1 MNNNNVIST
10 LSIIKSMMK
19 EINFVLE
26 FHKETPMERVV
37 TERWKEIQQKRDP
50 KDRAIAEREF
60 YDRYNVPFHAI
71 VAMIVNQ
78 LCELAENERMPLC
91 SCEGNAYYYN
101 GSYWQ
106 MIDQTEFGKFL
117 SDIAVGCGLN
127 KKIAIAASTVKLLEQ
142 QFHSYAGRT
151 EPADHDDCVKINLS
165 NGTLRIDSEGCRLE
179 PFSADDFMRYRLPV
193 AYDESAKTNLFQQF
207 LDRVLPEKES
217 QNFLAEYIGY
227 ALTSNLKLEQ
237 CLLLIGTGA
246 NGKSVV
252 FDIVNALLGI
262 ENITHY
268 TLSQLCDGNG
278 YYRSMISGKL
288 LNYSSELGTNLSDV
302 DMVKKLISGEP
313 IDARNPYGRPFTVRI
328 YCKFMFN
335 TNSLPTSVEISDA
348 YFRRMNFMQFDVTI
362 PKSEQDPE
370 LAKKIIEREPD
381 GVLQWVLDG
390 LRRLLATRKFT
401 KSPKMEAAK
410 EQIRRDLDSVAT
422 FMSESG
428 YIPSTSNRILLKN
441 LREEYN
447 EFCKL
452 NNCRQV
458 GHKSFGL
465 RLRAAGFDV
474 VSGTG
479 NRTYVCCETAQPT
492 EVDVVG
498 EFFGLKSSKK

>member
-1 MNNNNVIST
+1 MSKKELSHHAVFNNNTRDNSHDIMQYYNDKLYIIEEMTEKIDFEKEFNPESNCHEEVPLSAKYAMVI
-10 LSIIKSMMK
+10 
-19 EINFVLE
+19 E
-26 FHKETPMERVV
+26 H
-37 TERWKEIQQKRDP
+37 
-50 KDRAIAEREF
+50 
-60 YDRYNVPFHAI
+60 
-71 VAMIVNQ
+71 
-78 LCELAENERMPLC
+78 LCETAQDAKLPLC
-91 SCEGNAYYYN
+91 SLDGDTYLYN
-101 GSYWQ
+101 GAFWQ
-106 MIDQTEFGKFL
+106 QIERTTFDKFL
-117 SDIAVGCGLN
+117 SRIACKSGFNQKMSIAV
-127 KKIAIAASTVKLLEQ
+127 STKRMLEQ
-142 QFHSYAGRT
+142 QFHAYASRT
-151 EPADHDDCVKINLS
+151 EPADNDDCIKINLS
-165 NGTLRIDSEGCRLE
+165 NGTLRIDSEGSALE
-179 PFSADDFMRYRLPV
+179 PFSADDFMRYRLPA

-313 IDARNPYGRPFTVRI
+313 IDARNPYGRPFTVRK

-370 LAKKIIEREPD
+370 LAKKIIERELD

-390 LRRLLATRKFT
+390 LKRLLATRKFT

-479 NRTYVCCETAQPT
+479 NRTCVCCETTQPT

-498 EFFGLKSSKK
+498 EFFGLKPSEK

>member
-1 MNNNNVIST
+1 
-10 LSIIKSMMK
+10 
-19 EINFVLE
+19 
-26 FHKETPMERVV
+26 
-37 TERWKEIQQKRDP
+37 
-50 KDRAIAEREF
+50 
-60 YDRYNVPFHAI
+60 
-71 VAMIVNQ
+71 
-78 LCELAENERMPLC
+78 
-91 SCEGNAYYYN
+91 
-101 GSYWQ
+101 
-106 MIDQTEFGKFL
+106 
-117 SDIAVGCGLN
+117 
-127 KKIAIAASTVKLLEQ
+127 
-142 QFHSYAGRT
+142 
-151 EPADHDDCVKINLS
+151 
-165 NGTLRIDSEGCRLE
+165 
-179 PFSADDFMRYRLPV
+179 
-193 AYDESAKTNLFQQF
+193 
-207 LDRVLPEKES
+207 
-217 QNFLAEYIGY
+217 
-227 ALTSNLKLEQ
+227 
-237 CLLLIGTGA
+237 
-246 NGKSVV
+246 
-252 FDIVNALLGI
+252 
-262 ENITHY
+262 
-268 TLSQLCDGNG
+268 
-278 YYRSMISGKL
+278 MISGKL

-313 IDARNPYGRPFTVRI
+313 IDARNPYGRPFTVRK

-458 GHKSFGL
+458 GHKSFGF
-465 RLRAAGFDV
+465 RLRAGGFDV

-479 NRTYVCCETAQPT
+479 NRTYVCCETTQPT
-492 EVDVVG
+492 DLARMAAVLEPPKATKQRFLDLLERIEAQRIDITASYCEWFTIGCVIATL
-498 EFFGLKSSKK
+498 FGDDGFPLFHRISCFYPNYDYDECERLFSDILKRGYRSSFDKIVSIAERYGLR

>member
-19 EINFVLE
+19 EMNFVLE
-26 FHKETPMERVV
+26 FYKETPMERVV

-50 KDRAIAEREF
+50 KDRAIAERAF
-60 YDRYNVPFHAI
+60 YKEYEIPFYVI
-71 VAMIVNQ
+71 VAIIVKQ
-78 LCELAENERMPLC
+78 LCKVAEDEGMPLC
-91 SCEGNAYYYN
+91 SCEGNTYYYN

-106 MIDQTEFGKFL
+106 IIDQTEFGKFL

-127 KKIAIAASTVKLLEQ
+127 KQIAISASSVKMLVQ

-151 EPADHDDCVKINLS
+151 EPADNDDCVKINLS

-193 AYDESAKTNLFQQF
+193 AYDENAKTNLFQQF

-288 LNYSSELGTNLSDV
+288 LNYSSELGMNLSDV

-313 IDARNPYGRPFTVRI
+313 IDARNPYGRPFTVRK

-335 TNSLPTSVEISDA
+335 TNLPTSVEISDA

-458 GHKSFGL
+458 GHKSFGF
-465 RLRAAGFDV
+465 RLRAGGFDV

-479 NRTYVCCETAQPT
+479 NRTYVCCETTQPT
-492 EVDVVG
+492 EVDAVG
-498 EFFGLKSSKK
+498 KFLGLKPSEK

>member
-1 MNNNNVIST
+1 MIYVKNIISQ
-10 LSIIKSMMK
+10 LSIIESMIE
-19 EINFVLE
+19 EIDFIEE
-26 FHKETPMERVV
+26 FNYD
-37 TERWKEIQQKRDP
+37 IDDP
-50 KDRAIAEREF
+50 KDYVTDIPIIARC
-60 YDRYNVPFHAI
+60 
-71 VAMIVNQ
+71 AMIIEQ
-78 LCELAENERMPLC
+78 LYDVSRTVRLPLC
-91 SCEGNAYYYN
+91 SFDENVYYYT
-101 GSYWQ
+101 GAFGQ
-106 MIDQTEFGKFL
+106 QIERTIFGKFL
-117 SDIAVGCGLN
+117 SRVACNCGLN
-127 KKIAIAASTVKLLEQ
+127 KKMAISASIVKMLVQ

-151 EPADHDDCVKINLS
+151 EPENNDDFVKINLS
-165 NGTLRIDSEGCRLE
+165 NGTLKIDSEGCTLE
-179 PFSADDFMRYRLPV
+179 PFSADDFMRYQLPV
-193 AYDESAKTNLFQQF
+193 AYDENAKTNLFQQF

-217 QNFLAEYIGY
+217 QDFLAEYIGY
-227 ALTSNLKLEQ
+227 ALTNNLKLEQ
-237 CLLLIGTGA
+237 CLMLIGTGA

-252 FDIVNALLGI
+252 FDIVNALLGN

-302 DMVKKLISGEP
+302 DMIKKLISGEP
-313 IDARNPYGRPFTVRI
+313 VDARNPYGRPFTVRK

-370 LAKKIIEREPD
+370 LAKKIIASELN

-390 LRRLLATRKFT
+390 LKRLLATHKFT

-428 YIPSTSNRILLKN
+428 YTPSTSNRILMKT

-474 VSGTG
+474 VAGTG
-479 NRTYVCCETAQPT
+479 NRTYVCCETIQKSA
-492 EVDVVG
+492 VDEIG
-498 EFFGLKSSKK
+498 EMLDKLSVK

>member
-1 MNNNNVIST
+1 MIYVRNIISH
-10 LSIIKSMMK
+10 LSIIESMIE
-19 EINFVLE
+19 EIDFIEE
-26 FHKETPMERVV
+26 FNYD
-37 TERWKEIQQKRDP
+37 IDDP
-50 KDRAIAEREF
+50 KDYVTDIPIIARC
-60 YDRYNVPFHAI
+60 
-71 VAMIVNQ
+71 AMIIEQ
-78 LCELAENERMPLC
+78 LYDVSRTVRLPLC
-91 SCEGNAYYYN
+91 SFDENVYCYTGAF
-101 GSYWQ
+101 WQ
-106 MIDQTEFGKFL
+106 QIERTIFGKFL
-117 SDIAVGCGLN
+117 SRVACNCGLN
-127 KKIAIAASTVKLLEQ
+127 KKMAISASIVKMLLQ
-142 QFHSYAGRT
+142 QFYSYAGRT
-151 EPADHDDCVKINLS
+151 EPENNDDCVKINLS
-165 NGTLRIDSEGCRLE
+165 NGTLKIDSEGCTLE
-179 PFSADDFMRYRLPV
+179 PFSSDDFMRYQLPV
-193 AYDESAKTNLFQQF
+193 AYDENAKTNLFQQF

-227 ALTSNLKLEQ
+227 ALTNNLKLEQ

-252 FDIVNALLGI
+252 FDIVNALLGN

-302 DMVKKLISGEP
+302 DMIKKLISGEP
-313 IDARNPYGRPFTVRI
+313 VDARNPYGRPFTVRK

-362 PKSEQDPE
+362 PKYEQDPD
-370 LAKKIIEREPD
+370 LAKKIIASELN

-390 LRRLLATRKFT
+390 LKRLLVTHKFT
-401 KSPKMEAAK
+401 KSPKMEAVK

-428 YIPSTSNRILLKN
+428 YFPSTSNRILMKT

-465 RLRAAGFDV
+465 RLRSAGFDV
-474 VSGTG
+474 VAGTG
-479 NRTYVCCETAQPT
+479 NRTYVCCETTQPI
-492 EVDVVG
+492 EVNVVG
-498 EFFGLKSSKK
+498 EFFGLKPSEK

>member
-1 MNNNNVIST
+1 MLSFNNNKRDNSHNIVYINDNK
-10 LSIIKSMMK
+10 LCIIEEMTK
-19 EINFVLE
+19 EIDFE
-26 FHKETPMERVV
+26 E
-37 TERWKEIQQKRDP
+37 
-50 KDRAIAEREF
+50 EF
-60 YDRYNVPFHAI
+60 YGEKPKPSACKSYEEIPRPAKYAI
-71 VAMIVNQ
+71 VIEQ
-78 LCELAENERMPLC
+78 LCETAQNAKLPLC
-91 SCEGNAYYYN
+91 SLDGDTYLYN
-101 GSYWQ
+101 GAFWQ
-106 MIDQTEFGKFL
+106 QIERTTFDKFL
-117 SDIAVGCGLN
+117 SRVACKSGIN
-127 KKIAIAASTVKLLEQ
+127 PKMSITASAKRSLEQ
-142 QFHSYAGRT
+142 QFHAYASRT
-151 EPADHDDCVKINLS
+151 EQRDNDSCIKINLS
-165 NGTLRIDSEGCRLE
+165 NGILKIDDNGCTLM
-179 PFSADDFMRYRLPV
+179 PFSADEFMRYQIPV
-193 AYDESAKTNLFQQF
+193 AYDENAKTDLFQQF

-227 ALTSNLKLEQ
+227 ALTNNLKLEQ

-252 FDIVNALLGI
+252 FDIVNALLGT

-268 TLSQLCDGNG
+268 TLSKLCDGDG

-313 IDARNPYGRPFTVRI
+313 VDARNPYGRPFTVYR

-370 LAKKIIEREPD
+370 LAKKIIATELD
-381 GVLQWVLDG
+381 GVLQWVLTG
-390 LRRLLATRKFT
+390 LKRLLATRQFT

-422 FMSESG
+422 FMVEYG
-428 YIPSTSNRILLKN
+428 YKSSSNQRVLMKE

-458 GHKSFGL
+458 GHKSFGQ

-479 NRTYVCCETAQPT
+479 NRTYVCCETTQDS
-492 EVDVVG
+492 EFDVIEQV
-498 EFFGLKSSKK
+498 FKLKSPKQ